1 MENLIQNIA
10 HQAGINEAKAKIAFS
25 VITAHL
31 KENFPMLNSVVD
43 LMLEFHQSS
52 LAKEKPFITEFLNN
66 PIFYN

>member
-1 MENLIQNIA
+1 MENIINNIA

-25 VITAHL
+25 VITSHL
-31 KENFPMLNSVVD
+31 KDNFPMLNSVVD

-52 LAKEKPFITEFLNN
+52 LTREKSFITDFLDN